1 MWYKNKKILLGL
13 ALLAIVIIFRLSGVS
28 DFFTLEY
35 IKMQRDWLQSSVE
48 NNYVVSALA
57 FILLYLSCVAFSLPV
72 GAMLSMVGGFLF
84 GTIPGFLFALT
95 GATIGAIILFCVVR
109 YVIGNSL
116 QQKYATQLESFNA
129 AMEREGASYL
139 LVVRFIVVIPF
150 FVINILAALTK
161 VPLATFIWTTMLGVA
176 PATFIF
182 AFAGQQLLDISS
194 IRDVFSPRVILALV
208 LLAMFAFLPIMI
220 KWFSR
225 KKQ

>member
-13 ALLAIVIIFRLSGVS
+13 VLLAIVIIFRVFGIG

-35 IKMQRDWLQSSVE
+35 IKMQRDWLQGSVE
-48 NNYVVSALA
+48 SNYVVSAIA
-57 FILLYLSCVAFSLPV
+57 FILLYLTCVAFSLPV

-84 GTIPGFLFALT
+84 GTVPGFLFALT

-109 YVIGNSL
+109 YIIGNTL
-116 QQKYATQLESFNA
+116 QQKYAAQLESFNA

-161 VPLATFIWTTMLGVA
+161 VPLSTFIWTTSLGVA

-182 AFAGQQLLDISS
+182 AFAGQQLLDICS
-194 IRDVFSPRVILALV
+194 IHDAFSPQVILALV
-208 LLAMFAFLPIMI
+208 LLAMFALLPIMI
-220 KWFSR
+220 KWFRR
-225 KKQ
+225 KK